1 MIRSILLLV
10 LLVTGISGIAQTKEE
25 TEIMALSRKKFR
37 WMVEVKLDSLD
48 VILDERLSYIH
59 SNGWVQSKKE
69 FLEDFTNG
77 KLTYHSIEVKEMSA
91 RVYKRSAVVTGKAVA
106 ETTLNGTRAIINLM
120 FTEVY
125 VVQKGGWKLVSRHA
139 SRLP

>member
-10 LLVTGISGIAQTKEE
+10 LLLTGISGIAQTKEE

-37 WMVEVKLDSLD
+37 WMVEAKLDSLD

-91 RVYKRSAVVTGKAVA
+91 RVYKRSAVVTGKAVV

>member
-37 WMVEVKLDSLD
+37 WMVEAKLDSLD

-106 ETTLNGTRAIINLM
+106 ETTLSGTRAIINLM